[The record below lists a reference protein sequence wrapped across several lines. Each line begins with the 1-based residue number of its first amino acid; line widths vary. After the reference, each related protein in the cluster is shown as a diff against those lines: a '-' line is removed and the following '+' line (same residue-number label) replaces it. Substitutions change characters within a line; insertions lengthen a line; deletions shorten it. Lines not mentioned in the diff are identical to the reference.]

1 MNRLGGITGKRVVIG
16 IAAFIIVGGFVLAL
30 LSNSVGL
37 YGSLGAV
44 NPGPTGYYNAAPSN
58 NALNSAQNALVTF
71 GTSISPGYTQVIGQ
85 ITSSTS
91 TAIATTTTTGYPT
104 GGIVSP
110 EGNNVTQGS
119 PSNAGGLIEF
129 SSDLGIT
136 SASPQQAA
144 SAVVALAY
152 SVGGYVAY
160 QSTYTSSAYVVI
172 RVPAAEYQQVL
183 AKVEAMGTVTS
194 LTSNSNDVS
203 VQYTDL
209 NATLASL
216 QTEQGAL
223 LKLLNQSSTINST
236 LAIETQLQQ
245 VNTQVNE
252 VESQI
257 LQTKTLIQYSTID
270 VTINETAQATALSMI
285 LSETPINGTSPLS
298 VTFNAVVKG
307 GAQPYV
313 VNYNFGDGYASQGQI
328 VIHTYF
334 QPGTYTVLASAT
346 DQNGTVV
353 QKSATITVTAA
364 PAQSGVQTF
373 FGSVANL
380 FTNVIEGIVEVAVV
394 VLPLAAVGA
403 AIVIPI
409 QRHGRNQKVIKQ
421 SQ

>member
-1 MNRLGGITGKRVVIG
+1 VNRLGGITGKRVALG

-30 LSNSVGL
+30 LSNSSGL
-37 YGSLGAV
+37 YGSLGPVTSVPAGYFNNSAANEAV
-44 NPGPTGYYNAAPSN
+44 NSFQGD
-58 NALNSAQNALVTF
+58 L
-71 GTSISPGYTQVIGQ
+71 TSLGSSVSPGYTQVIGQ
-85 ITSSTS
+85 VTTSTS
-91 TAIATTTTTGYPT
+91 TAIATTTTAGYPE
-104 GGIVSP
+104 GGLTP
-110 EGNNVTQGS
+110 YGGENVTQGS
-119 PSNAGGLIEF
+119 PANGGGLIEF
-129 SSDLGIT
+129 SSSIGIR
-136 SASPQQAA
+136 SSSPQQTA

-152 SVGGYVAY
+152 LVGGYVAY

-183 AKVEAMGTVTS
+183 GKVEAMGTVLS
-194 LTSNSNDVS
+194 LSSNSNDVS

-245 VNTQVNE
+245 VNTQINE

-257 LQTKTLIQYSTID
+257 LQTKTLIEYSTID
-270 VTINETAQATALSMI
+270 VTINESAQSVALSMT
-285 LSETPINGTSPLS
+285 LSATPTNGTSPLS

-313 VNYNFGDGYASQGQI
+313 VNYNFGDGYSSQGQI

-334 QPGTYTVLASAT
+334 QAGAYKVLVTAT

-353 QKSATITVTAA
+353 QSSTTVKVVA
-364 PAQSGVQTF
+364 AQSQSGIQTF

-380 FTNVIEGIVEVAVV
+380 FTSVVEGIVEVAVV

-403 AIVIPI
+403 AIVLPI